1 MIITR
6 KNSISGVNQI
16 HSESELNAEFGFSCE
31 FCLILLLACRIKWS
45 DAPGRPV
52 SHMDS
57 PTIDKAD
64 KWTSLTEIKIRCFC
78 KENHF
83 TWIEGH
89 RFSKRGIWER
99 ERDEVWGS
107 DAVRCVTALSLILP
121 DVWLIICG
129 KCCGNSQMVFVFKLT
144 GTVAWIPNLICFLIP
159 GSWNWPL
166 LTWNN
171 VNFN

>member
-1 MIITR
+1 M
-6 KNSISGVNQI
+6 NQI

-99 ERDEVWGS
+99 EREWGVGKRCS
-107 DAVRCVTALSLILP
+107 PVRDCSLFDFARCMIDYLWKVLWKFTDGLRVQANWDGRLDP
-121 DVWLIICG
+121 KSNLFPNPRV
-129 KCCGNSQMVFVFKLT
+129 MKLT
-144 GTVAWIPNLICFLIP
+144 AAYMK
-159 GSWNWPL
+159 
-166 LTWNN
+166 
-171 VNFN
+171 